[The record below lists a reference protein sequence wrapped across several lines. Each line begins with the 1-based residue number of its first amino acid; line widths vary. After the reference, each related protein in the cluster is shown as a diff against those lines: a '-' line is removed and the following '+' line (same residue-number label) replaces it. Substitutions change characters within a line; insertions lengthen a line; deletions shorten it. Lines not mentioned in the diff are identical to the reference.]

1 MPLRGGSP
9 EGRKALE
16 IFFINNWKRMQQTC
30 ILFRYIYGNR
40 FKMTR
45 EEINIFY
52 HRYRLRLFNAAYRVL
67 GDRMDAEEVMQD
79 VMIKY
84 LKSGL
89 SLPLPKEEA
98 WLVKSVVRGSIDR
111 LRKRKREGLFLE
123 EYKSD
128 MEDMKGEEV
137 DRQMWGV
144 LNESSTELV
153 QMVRKGLESLPD
165 GYRSILSMVL
175 FEGYDYHEISE
186 ILGVKES
193 TVRTQFMR
201 GRDKLLEKINNYE
214 RVE

>member
-1 MPLRGGSP
+1 
-9 EGRKALE
+9 
-16 IFFINNWKRMQQTC
+16 MQQTC

-98 WLVKSVVRGSIDR
+98 WLVKSVLRGSIDC
-111 LRKRKREGLFLE
+111 LRKRKREDLFLE
-123 EYKSD
+123 EYKCD
-128 MEDMKGEEV
+128 AEDMKGEEWGN
-137 DRQMWGV
+137 QMWGAV
-144 LNESSTELV
+144 SGSASDLV
-153 QMVRKGLESLPD
+153 PEIKRALEDLPD
-165 GYRSILSMVL
+165 GYRGILSMVL
-175 FEGYDYHEISE
+175 FEGYDYQEVAE

-193 TVRTQFMR
+193 TVRSQFMR
-201 GRDKLLEKINNYE
+201 GRGKLLEKIQGYG
-214 RVE
+214 RIK